1 MKLNRKLTWD
11 AKNEMFIGDG
21 DKEANAMKGRKPRKP
36 EYDIEFL
43 LKKA

>member
-11 AKNEMFIGDG
+11 AKNEMFTG
-21 DKEANAMKGRKPRKP
+21 DKEANAMLGRKPRKP